1 MLLMAPLL
9 EDLLMA
15 RNTDIHTS
23 TLRVFDQYEQ
33 VLPRANIDFRISP
46 GDSRV
51 WGNDL
56 EPCQGKTPHSTISLP
71 RNLRKGKVTVRELS
85 KPIGRLSFTAIAV
98 LSAPSSTSTDLEID
112 LPQLFRGENGN
123 FGGCEERTVMVER
136 KFHSLLREIFNFS
149 PPQIIISSD
158 ASLQGWGTTC
168 HGLTTGGM
176 EERKFHINA

>member
-1 MLLMAPLL
+1 MLLMAPSL

-23 TLRVFDQYEQ
+23 TLRVSDQYEQ

-56 EPCQGKTPHSTISLP
+56 EPSQGKAPHSTISLP
-71 RNLRKGKVTVRELS
+71 RNLRKGESNS
-85 KPIGRLSFTAIAV
+85 KGTKQTDWEVIIYGNS
-98 LSAPSSTSTDLEID
+98 SPSSVIFNITDLEID

-158 ASLQGWGTTC
+158 ASLQGWGATC

-176 EERKFHINA
+176 EERKFHINV

>member
-1 MLLMAPLL
+1 MNKSYL
-9 EDLLMA
+9 EP
-15 RNTDIHTS
+15 TS
-23 TLRVFDQYEQ
+23 TLEFLRVIVESGEMILNLAKEKLLIVQYHCHE
-33 VLPRANIDFRISP
+33 I
-46 GDSRV
+46 
-51 WGNDL
+51 L
-56 EPCQGKTPHSTISLP
+56 E
-71 RNLRKGKVTVRELS
+71 KGKVTVRELS

-158 ASLQGWGTTC
+158 ASLQGWGATC

>member
-71 RNLRKGKVTVRELS
+71 RNLRKGESNSQGTKQTDWKVIIHGNS
-85 KPIGRLSFTAIAV
+85 SPF
-98 LSAPSSTSTDLEID
+98 SA
-112 LPQLFRGENGN
+112 
-123 FGGCEERTVMVER
+123 
-136 KFHSLLREIFNFS
+136 IFN
-149 PPQIIISSD
+149 
-158 ASLQGWGTTC
+158 
-168 HGLTTGGM
+168 
-176 EERKFHINA
+176 INRFRN